1 MGTPI
6 IMQFLVLA
14 TLFLAAAEATPWGY
28 YGYWPRY
35 YHHAGTPLGPA
46 SIANI
51 DYGKTGIK
59 YNVKRSAEADPGVS
73 APFPANI
80 KMENIDYGKTQIK
93 YLTKRS
99 AEPSVNRVLG
109 PVKMEDID
117 YGKTKIKYLTKRSA
131 DASPH
136 AGWYYGY
143 WRRYYHNPY
152 PASIAN
158 IDYGKTG
165 IKYGV

>member
-1 MGTPI
+1 
-6 IMQFLVLA
+6 
-14 TLFLAAAEATPWGY
+14 
-28 YGYWPRY
+28 
-35 YHHAGTPLGPA
+35 
-46 SIANI
+46 
-51 DYGKTGIK
+51 
-59 YNVKRSAEADPGVS
+59 VKRSAEADPGVS

-99 AEPSVNRVLG
+99 LTKREANPGVTAILPKSSIKMENIDYGKTQIKYLTKRSAEPSVTRVLG
-109 PVKMEDID
+109 PVKMEDIN
-117 YGKTKIKYLTKRSA
+117 YGKTGIKYLTKRSA

-136 AGWYYGY
+136 AGYGYYGY
-143 WRRYYHNPY
+143 WPRYYHNPY

-158 IDYGKTG
+158 IDYGTTG

>member
-1 MGTPI
+1 MG
-6 IMQFLVLA
+6 
-14 TLFLAAAEATPWGY
+14 GH

-59 YNVKRSAEADPGVS
+59 YNVKRSAEANPGVS

-99 AEPSVNRVLG
+99 LTKREANPGDTEILHKSSI
-109 PVKMEDID
+109 KMEDID
-117 YGKTKIKYLTKRSA
+117 YGKTQIKYLTKRSA

-136 AGWYYGY
+136 AGYYYGY
-143 WRRYYHNPY
+143 WPRYYHNPY